1 VSANGKGF
9 RDASLFRIRFFGVLL
24 ALCST
29 VGSAAAATATTR
41 ASSKPV
47 TVTEPA
53 GAGSEHSPTGALSS
67 STASVSASAS
77 ASSPASATTPAADW
91 SAGPAAMRPA
101 ATTPSGPID
110 DAFFHD
116 RVEPVL
122 REHCHACHSHS
133 AERIRGGLVLDSRSG
148 LLHGGSSGPALV
160 AGDPAQSL
168 LIQAI
173 RYEDPD
179 LQMPPDDHGGKLPDQ
194 AIADLTAWVAGG
206 APMPKGSGT
215 YSDVAASRNAP
226 HWAFQPLLRPAVPST
241 PDPWV
246 RGPVDAFILQR
257 LQAAR
262 LSPNAAADRRTL
274 LRRVTFDLTGLPPTD
289 AEVAAFLSD
298 ARPDAFARVVDR
310 LLASPHYGER
320 MARLW
325 MDIARYSDTKGDPVR
340 RDDPR
345 FPHAWTYRDYL
356 IKAFN
361 EDRPYADFIREQIAA
376 DLLIEADARAAKA
389 AGRTPSDDHSR
400 LAALGFLTL
409 GNQHDGRRNDIID
422 DRIDVISKSFL
433 GLTVACARCHD
444 HKFDPIPTADYY
456 SLHGVL
462 ANTVEPASPLTA
474 PALQARIPDTPELQ
488 DYFAQAKELARRGAE
503 LRDEFADLR
512 RRRQLT
518 PERRRELV
526 RREGAIQREI
536 AQLELTHA
544 GAPPRAA
551 ALSDAPLPRDYPI
564 LVRGEAGNTGDTVPR
579 RFLAALSPDPA
590 KRPTWRRG
598 SGRRELAEAIADPRN
613 PLTARVLVN
622 RIWQQH
628 FGRGFVDTPDDL
640 GRMGGAPTHPELL
653 DWLATEFLAHGGSI
667 KELHRTILLTSTY
680 QQSGAANPAGAAAD
694 PENRLLWHA
703 PLRRLSF
710 EQMHDSLL
718 AISGTLDPTLGG
730 RSIIPTGDVR
740 QRRRALYLFIDRRNP
755 PELFTQWDYP
765 NPDVPSGRRYVTTVP
780 QQALFLMNSPL
791 VIETARE
798 LTRRDPFRTLPDDES
813 RVTFLYHAIFQRDP
827 TAAELRITLDYVHG
841 APAGGQP
848 TDKRGKPAPR
858 ERVNPRAAA
867 NRAAGFMVENRG
879 PVDPWTR
886 LAHAL
891 FQSNEAVYLN

>member
-1 VSANGKGF
+1 MAGLS
-9 RDASLFRIRFFGVLL
+9 FG
-24 ALCST
+24 
-29 VGSAAAATATTR
+29 ATAL
-41 ASSKPV
+41 
-47 TVTEPA
+47 A
-53 GAGSEHSPTGALSS
+53 GGA
-67 STASVSASAS
+67 ASASPSPAS
-77 ASSPASATTPAADW
+77 ASSLRAGTPASPATPPLASNAV
-91 SAGPAAMRPA
+91 
-101 ATTPSGPID
+101 SGPVD
-110 DAFFHD
+110 EAFFQA

-148 LLHGGSSGPALV
+148 LRQGGSSGPALI
-160 AGDPAQSL
+160 AGDPAKSL

-173 RYEDPD
+173 RYDDPD
-179 LQMPPDDHGGKLPDQ
+179 LQMPPDDHGGKLPDH
-194 AIADLTAWVAGG
+194 AIADLTAWVAAG
-206 APMPKGSGT
+206 APMPAAAGT
-215 YSDVAASRNAP
+215 YSDATASPNAP
-226 HWAFQPLLRPAVPST
+226 HWAFQPLQRPAVPAIQ
-241 PDPWV
+241 DPWISA
-246 RGPVDAFILQR
+246 PVDAFILQR
-257 LQAAR
+257 LAAAQ
-262 LSPNAAADRRTL
+262 LTPNAAADRRTL
-274 LRRVTFDLTGLPPTD
+274 LRRVTFDLIGLPPTTE
-289 AEVAAFLSD
+289 EVTAFLADRS
-298 ARPDAFARVVDR
+298 PDAFARVVDR

-376 DLLIEADARAAKA
+376 DLLIAADAQAAKA
-389 AGRTPSDDHSR
+389 AGRASSDDHSR

-433 GLTVACARCHD
+433 GLTVSCARCHD

-456 SLHGVL
+456 SLYGVL
-462 ANTVEPASPLTA
+462 ANTLEPSSPLLA
-474 PALQARIPDTPELQ
+474 PALQARVPDTPELQ
-488 DYFAQAKELARRGAE
+488 DYFAQAKELARRDAE
-503 LRDEFADLR
+503 LRAEFAELR
-512 RRRQLT
+512 RRRQLN
-518 PERRRELV
+518 PERRRDLV
-526 RREGAIQREI
+526 RREGALQREI

-544 GAPPRAA
+544 GAPARAT
-551 ALSDAPLPRDYPI
+551 ALSDAPRARDYPI

-579 RFLAALSPDPA
+579 RFLAALSPDPD
-590 KRPTWRRG
+590 KRPTWRHG

-622 RIWQQH
+622 RLWQQH

-640 GRMGGAPTHPELL
+640 GRMGGKPTHPDLL
-653 DWLATEFLAHGGSI
+653 DWLATEFLSQGGSI
-667 KELHRTILLTSTY
+667 KGLHRTILLTSTY
-680 QQSGAANPAGAAAD
+680 QQAGGANPAGLAAD

-703 PLRRLSF
+703 PLRRLSL

-718 AISGTLDPTLGG
+718 AISGTLDLTLGG

-798 LTRRDPFRTLPDDES
+798 LTQRAAFRALPDDEA
-813 RVTFLYHAIFQRDP
+813 RVTFLYHALFQRDP
-827 TAAELRITLDYVHG
+827 TAAELQLTLDYVHG
-841 APAGGQP
+841 APSGPQP
-848 TDKRGKPAPR
+848 GDKRGKVAPR

-867 NRAAGFMVENRG
+867 NRTAGFMVENRG